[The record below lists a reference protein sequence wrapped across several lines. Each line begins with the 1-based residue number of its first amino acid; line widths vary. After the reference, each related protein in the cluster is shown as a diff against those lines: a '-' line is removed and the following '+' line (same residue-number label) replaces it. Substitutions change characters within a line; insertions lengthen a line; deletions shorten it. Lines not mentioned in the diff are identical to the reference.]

1 MEPFRWR
8 RAFFVGI
15 VIYAASIFAPVFDT
29 FVPVLLQSGHP
40 LWQNKSAIH
49 AKVVGFA
56 LAPSLAFFIM
66 TWDNLINL
74 FVHPWAGARSDRT
87 AGRWGRRKPWIV
99 AGVPVAAVGF
109 VAIPFAPSLWLVAL
123 AILVANIGR
132 AIFVP
137 PMIAWLGDLY
147 APDQRSQANSAF
159 GLVSGLA
166 AIMVLLGCGALFEQ
180 AGRAAPFI
188 ATAFLMVSLA
198 VLGLVFVH
206 EPPPHRTEPLPTKS
220 VLATFRVL
228 LSSGSNNWRFMLLAL
243 FLSSVGT
250 SVIETGHSSFAV
262 FELGMTLGAASAI
275 KVSGVMAF
283 ILFALPSGQ
292 LAARLGR
299 CRTVSLGLLIVILT
313 YGVTYS
319 FVTTPAAYAI
329 TLFVAGIGGALV
341 LVNILPLVYD
351 LGDEWHFGSFT
362 GLVAVPVQ
370 SAAVIGPSVAG
381 VMVEWGGSQ
390 RVLFLTAVVVLFA
403 AWVLL
408 QRVRLSPAA
417 RTGLVSGRSGP
428 STAILRLF
436 KYKARG
442 EASRSGK
449 GERSRDA

>member
-8 RAFFVGI
+8 RAFFLGI
-15 VIYAASIFAPVFDT
+15 VIYAASIIAPIFDT

-49 AKVVGFA
+49 VKMVGFA

-74 FVHPWAGARSDRT
+74 FVHPWAGARSDHT
-87 AGRWGRRKPWIV
+87 EGRWGRRKPWIV
-99 AGVPVAAVGF
+99 VGVPIAAIGF
-109 VAIPFAPSLWLVAL
+109 VAIPCAPSLWLVAL

-137 PMIAWLGDLY
+137 PMVAWLGDLY
-147 APDQRSQANSAF
+147 APGQRSQANAAF
-159 GLVSGLA
+159 SLVSGLA
-166 AIMVLLGCGALFEQ
+166 AIVVLVGCGVLFEQ
-180 AGRAAPFI
+180 VGRAAPFI
-188 ATAFLMVSLA
+188 ATAILMVGLA
-198 VLGLVFVH
+198 ILGLIFVR
-206 EPPPHRTEPLPTKS
+206 EPPPHRTKPLQTKN
-220 VLATFRVL
+220 VLATFRLL
-228 LSSGSNNWRFMLLAL
+228 LSSGSKNWRFMLLAL

-250 SVIETGHSSFAV
+250 SVVETGHSSFAV
-262 FELGMTLGAASAI
+262 FELGMSLGEASVI
-275 KVSGVMAF
+275 KVSGVIAF
-283 ILFALPSGQ
+283 ILFALPSGR

-299 CRTVSLGLLIVILT
+299 RQTVSLGLLIVILA
-313 YGVTYS
+313 YGVNYS

-329 TLFVAGIGGALV
+329 TLFVTGMGGALV

-351 LGDEWHFGSFT
+351 LGNEWHFGSFT

-381 VMVEWGGSQ
+381 VMVEWVGSQ
-390 RVLFLTAVVVLFA
+390 RVLFLAAVVVLLA

-417 RTGLVSGRSGP
+417 S
-428 STAILRLF
+428 
-436 KYKARG
+436 
-442 EASRSGK
+442 
-449 GERSRDA
+449 